1 MSGFGESPSGMG
13 WSLACLALRLSV
25 NYSCGRMK
33 SVGAWIILR
42 TYSSVMGFGGGWKLL
57 VPSFQACRICCDQ
70 CLGGARDLRGW
81 AHSTMWQAR
90 ATTWETGASASGVDN
105 CGLAVSGFWLGR
117 LISGSLR
124 LCFRFCKFFFV
135 DPFFLPLVSFF
146 FSSALAGGE
155 RGIWGEW
162 DNGVRG
168 ESDWGV

>member
-1 MSGFGESPSGMG
+1 M
-13 WSLACLALRLSV
+13 
-25 NYSCGRMK
+25 
-33 SVGAWIILR
+33 
-42 TYSSVMGFGGGWKLL
+42 MGFGGGGKLL
-57 VPSFQACRICCDQ
+57 VPSFQACSICCDQ

-90 ATTWETGASASGVDN
+90 ATTWETGASESGADSL
-105 CGLAVSGFWLGR
+105 GLAFPGFWFWFGS

-124 LCFRFCKFFFV
+124 ACFRASNFFFV
-135 DPFFLPLVSFF
+135 DPFFLPLGSFF
-146 FSSALAGGE
+146 FSSAGAGGE